1 MGVEIPVSR
10 KLILA
15 SCSRVLQVCIAPYL
29 ARTDKPLAPQP
40 SPPSAL
46 CFTLSIKFPQMSC
59 LYFAHHPCGTAM
71 PVKTNPSAPKHGTQC
86 ARNTTL
92 PPPSL
97 KSPLHNMPHPTVLH
111 HFDIVFPFFLLDSCS
126 LLLFYYCG
134 YQTLPWY
141 PGAPEIAP
149 KASAFYN
156 RDITALNL
164 VPWHQGRNIY
174 NLIVMVVY
182 SLTIISRIF

>member
-71 PVKTNPSAPKHGTQC
+71 PVKTNLSAPKHGTQC

-126 LLLFYYCG
+126 LLLFYYCV

-141 PGAPEIAP
+141 PQASYRGGTRFWKEPPPERRREQ
-149 KASAFYN
+149 FV
-156 RDITALNL
+156 T
-164 VPWHQGRNIY
+164 Q
-174 NLIVMVVY
+174 
-182 SLTIISRIF
+182 